1 VAADL
6 CALGSTMSLSV
17 KQRATLEKW
26 ATHTTTTPEDCARAL
41 KLDRSTN
48 AEAIAFVRKVRGA

>member
-1 VAADL
+1 V
-6 CALGSTMSLSV
+6 SLST

-26 ATHTTTTPEDCARAL
+26 ATHTTTSAEECARAL

>member
-1 VAADL
+1 M

-26 ATHTTTTPEDCARAL
+26 ATHTTTSAEDCARAL